1 MSDQADSLRQLVRA
15 QRQWREHTPPEPPVV
30 VSRPRFPDASLVELG
45 TDTDQPRLRG
55 IGIGVGVFMARAAR
69 WAFARTGVRAQ

>member
-15 QRQWREHTPPEPPVV
+15 QRQWREHTPREPPVV

-45 TDTDQPRLRG
+45 TDTDRPRPRG
-55 IGIGVGVFMARAAR
+55 IGIGVFMARAAR
-69 WAFARTGVRAQ
+69 WAFARTGVRAE